1 MNGLVEKIISGIIG
15 IGASIYILS
24 DVTYNG
30 EFQTI
35 LLVGAVTGLLLFF
48 IRPILSLISL
58 PLRIITFNLFS
69 IVIMIFLI
77 WLVDAL
83 FLPHIFDIASFKSLF
98 LTTLII
104 WGTEKITSL
113 IL

>member
-1 MNGLVEKIISGIIG
+1 MNGLIKKIISGIIG
-15 IGASIYILS
+15 IGASIYILLG
-24 DVTYNG
+24 VTYNG
-30 EFQTI
+30 EIQTI

-48 IRPILSLISL
+48 MRPILSLVTF

-69 IVIMIFLI
+69 IVIMVFLI
-77 WLVDAL
+77 WMVNAL
-83 FLPHIFDIASFKSLF
+83 FPANIFNIAGIENLLF
-98 LTTLII
+98 STLII

>member
-1 MNGLVEKIISGIIG
+1 MNGLVEKIISGIVG

-35 LLVGAVTGLLLFF
+35 LLVGAVTGLLMFF

-58 PLRIITFNLFS
+58 PLRIITLNLFS
-69 IVIMIFLI
+69 IVIMLFLI
-77 WLVDAL
+77 WLVDAI
-83 FLPHIFDIASFKSLF
+83 FSPYVFDIANLKSLF

-104 WGTEKITSL
+104 WGTEKVTSL